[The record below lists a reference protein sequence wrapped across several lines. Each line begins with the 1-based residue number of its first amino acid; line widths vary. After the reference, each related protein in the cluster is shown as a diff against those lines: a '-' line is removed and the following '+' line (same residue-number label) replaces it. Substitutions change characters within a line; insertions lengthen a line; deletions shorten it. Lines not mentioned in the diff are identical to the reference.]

1 MEPQVINRAIG
12 QMDIYLLDQV
22 LKGKFAPGMRLLDA
36 GCGEGRNL
44 WYFLQQGFEAYG
56 IDPQPMAITMVRML
70 AKGHDPEHFQ
80 VATVEKLPFKDAWFD
95 AVICNA
101 VLHFA
106 RDEGH
111 FHEMMHGLVRV
122 LKPGG
127 LLFIRMAATTALEHR
142 LVALGE
148 GRYALPDGSERFLLP
163 RDAVAQILQK
173 YGLVPLEPIKYVV
186 VEDARTMAT
195 LVVTKQST

>member
-22 LKGKFAPGMRLLDA
+22 LKGKFTPGMRLLDA